1 MMMTMMII
9 YLFVCLILLIR
20 EKKSLVENNSGQRF
34 LDRSMNRKPLVALL
48 DGRDCTYEMPILKDV
63 ATVAFCDAQTTS
75 EVHERVLNEAFA
87 ALLWHGMSLSR
98 DDLLQYKALKLIVRI
113 GSDVDNIDIKAAG
126 DLGITV
132 CNVPGIDV
140 EEVADSTLCL
150 ILNLYRRT
158 YWLANAV
165 SSGKQISGPEM
176 IREAAS
182 GTVRIR
188 GQTLG
193 IVGLGSGVGTA
204 VALRAKVFGF
214 NVIFYDPTVADGTD
228 KVFSIK
234 QMSTLKELL
243 SQADCITLHCPLTPN
258 SYHMINESSIM
269 QMKRNA
275 MLVNV
280 SRGALVDEI
289 ALARALRTG
298 RIRSAALDVF
308 EFDQQN
314 PASGHFADVRN
325 LIRTPHCSWYSEES
339 CREMRE
345 AAAHEIRRAITGTIP
360 DDLRN
365 CVNRQFLVLS
375 NSAEHSNLA
384 RKSVDL
390 GLAFNPFS
398 ARADG
403 LNGVGLPGS
412 NLLPYTPTYLGVG
425 GAQVPVAVS
434 FPSLVGNAEATA
446 LTAGSLAKRSRP
458 PSTLSA
464 NLNITGRS
472 HQHLQQALCSSVLP
486 STTVSAPPPTPT
498 PPTNSSLAA
507 TLAATLAAAPTTP
520 TPSNSALLP
529 MLQSNICSNS
539 RNSPIP
545 NGKHSHTHT
554 QRETYT
560 RMSLVIVICILLIAW
575 LLWWTCRNGGKS
587 PPGPF
592 GLPIVGYMPWLGSK
606 MNLTLTKLWE
616 QYGDVYSIRVGSRKL
631 VVVNGQR
638 AIRGALTTDDHFA
651 GRPDFF
657 TFRLVSGFDD
667 FSPAYKR
674 RKKLILKAMAMFTH
688 RRRAE
693 LEGVAAKAVGYL
705 MAELKQAAGKPV
717 DPKKPLYR
725 AVCTIMGYV
734 CYGQHFDKDSA
745 EVGRIL
751 ETADEF
757 ARTARFGVLCDYI
770 PWASWLVRK
779 QVAKFVDLLRRIRAY
794 SDLLTEQHV
803 RTYDQENL
811 RDVTDFFYKISTTQE
826 EEEEHDDDDNHSKG
840 EYDRDMLK
848 GLSGSLFGAGFG
860 TIALTLQWAIM
871 LMAKY
876 PKWQDRVRQELDDQI
891 GDLHHHHHH
900 QHVWSDRGKLPLTMA
915 TLCEVYRY
923 SSISPLAILH
933 KATRDCQLCGY
944 EIAEGTPVLFNLY
957 SAHRDRT
964 VFDRVDEFDPGRFLH
979 EDGSLDHTKTDLI
992 MPYSLGRRRCGG
1004 ELVAR
1009 FEIFIFFASLIK
1021 RCIIQEDALNKLD
1034 LNNYICTL
1042 ALHPKPFKVIFLSRT
1057 GEW

>member
-1 MMMTMMII
+1 
-9 YLFVCLILLIR
+9 
-20 EKKSLVENNSGQRF
+20 
-34 LDRSMNRKPLVALL
+34 MNRKPLVALL
-48 DGRDCTYEMPILKDV
+48 DGRDCTYEMPILKDI

-87 ALLWHGMSLSR
+87 ALLWHGMSLNR
-98 DDLLQYKALKLIVRI
+98 DDLLQYKALKVIVRI

-140 EEVADSTLCL
+140 DEVADSTLCL

-165 SSGKQISGPEM
+165 SNGKHIFGPEM

-193 IVGLGSGVGTA
+193 IVGFGCVGTA

-214 NVIFYDPTVADGTD
+214 NVIFYDPAVADGTD
-228 KVFSIK
+228 KVFDIK
-234 QMSTLKELL
+234 QMSTLKDLFA
-243 SQADCITLHCPLTPN
+243 QADCITLHCPLTPS
-258 SYHMINESSIM
+258 SYHIINESSIM
-269 QMKRNA
+269 QMKQNA
-275 MLVNV
+275 MIVNV

-314 PASGHFADVRN
+314 PAFGHFADVRN
-325 LIRTPHCSWYSEES
+325 LIRTPHCSWYSEEA

-365 CVNRQFLVLS
+365 CVNRKFLVLS
-375 NSAEHSNLA
+375 NSAEHLNFV

-390 GLAFNPFS
+390 GIPFNPFS
-398 ARADG
+398 ARGDG
-403 LNGVGLPGS
+403 LNGVGFPGS
-412 NLLPYTPTYLGVG
+412 NLLPYPPTFLNVG
-425 GAQVPVAVS
+425 GPQVPVTMS
-434 FPSLVGNAEATA
+434 FPNLVGNAEAAAMTV
-446 LTAGSLAKRSRP
+446 GSMAKRSRP
-458 PSTLSA
+458 PSAMSA
-464 NLNITGRS
+464 NVNIPSRS
-472 HQHLQQALCSSVLP
+472 HQHLQQALCSP
-486 STTVSAPPPTPT
+486 AATISAPPPTPT
-498 PPTNSSLAA
+498 PTPPATALSS
-507 TLAATLAAAPTTP
+507 TLAATLAAPPTTP
-520 TPSNSALLP
+520 TPSLSALLP
-529 MLQSNICSNS
+529 MLQSGVCSNS
-539 RNSPIP
+539 RSSPMPKSPDSNQVDSVSSAETAIALRLLCV
-545 NGKHSHTHT
+545 KVCSLVVESIHTHT
-554 QRETYT
+554 HTHT
-560 RMSLVIVICILLIAW
+560 DIRMSLAVVICILVIGFS
-575 LLWWTCRNGGKS
+575 LLWWTCRGGGKS

-606 MNLTLTKLWE
+606 MNLTLTRLWE
-616 QYGDVYSIRVGSRKL
+616 QYGDVYSIRVGSRQL

-638 AIRGALTTDDHFA
+638 AIRGALATNDHFA

-674 RKKLILKAMAMFTH
+674 RKKLILKAMSMFTN

-693 LEGVAAKAVGYL
+693 LESVAAKAVGFL
-705 MAELKQAAGKPV
+705 MAELKHAAGKPV

-794 SDLLTEQHV
+794 SDQLTEQHV

-826 EEEEHDDDDNHSKG
+826 EDGDDDGK

-876 PKWQDRVRQELDDQI
+876 PQWQGRVRQELDDQI
-891 GDLHHHHHH
+891 GDPHHH
-900 QHVWSDRGKLPLTMA
+900 QLVWSDRGKLPLTMA

-923 SSISPLAILH
+923 SSISPLAIVH
-933 KATRDCQLCGY
+933 KATKDCQLCGY

-964 VFDRVDEFDPGRFLH
+964 VFDRVDEFDPGRFLR
-979 EDGSLDHTKTDLI
+979 EDGSLDPTKADLI

-1009 FEIFIFFASLIK
+1009 FEIFIFFASLIQ

-1042 ALHPKPFKVIFLSRT
+1042 ALHPKPFQVIFLSRT

>member
-1 MMMTMMII
+1 
-9 YLFVCLILLIR
+9 
-20 EKKSLVENNSGQRF
+20 

-87 ALLWHGMSLSR
+87 ALLWHGMSLNR

-193 IVGLGSGVGTA
+193 IVGLGGVGTA

-228 KVFSIK
+228 KVFNIR

-314 PASGHFADVRN
+314 PAAGHFADVRN
-325 LIRTPHCSWYSEES
+325 LIRTPQCSWYSEES

-365 CVNRQFLVLS
+365 CVNRRFLVLS
-375 NSAEHSNLA
+375 NSTEHSNLA

-425 GAQVPVAVS
+425 GAQVPVPVS
-434 FPSLVGNAEATA
+434 LASLVGNAEAAA

-498 PPTNSSLAA
+498 QTPPNNSALAA
-507 TLAATLAAAPTTP
+507 TLAATLAAAPTTT
-520 TPSNSALLP
+520 TPSNSTLLP
-529 MLQSNICSNS
+529 MLQSSICSNS

-545 NGKHSHTHT
+545 KSPDSNHADSAS
-554 QRETYT
+554 RETVFIARTYA

-575 LLWWTCRNGGKS
+575 LLWCTCRNDAKL

-638 AIRGALTTDDHFA
+638 AIRGALATDDNFA

-688 RRRAE
+688 RRREE
-693 LEGVAAKAVGYL
+693 LEAVAAKAVGFL

-734 CYGQHFDKDSA
+734 CYGQHFDKDSV

-779 QVAKFVDLLRRIRAY
+779 QVAKFVDLLSRIRAY
-794 SDLLTEQHV
+794 SDQLTEQHV
-803 RTYDQENL
+803 RTYDQEIL

-826 EEEEHDDDDNHSKG
+826 EHDDDGDDDDDHSK
-840 EYDRDMLK
+840 ECDRDMLK

-876 PKWQDRVRQELDDQI
+876 PQWQDRVRQELDEQI
-891 GDLHHHHHH
+891 GDPH
-900 QHVWSDRGKLPLTMA
+900 QQQQQQQQHLVWSDRNKLPLTMA

-933 KATRDCQLCGY
+933 KAIRDCQLCGY
-944 EIAEGTPVLFNLY
+944 EIAKGTPVLFNLY

-979 EDGSLDHTKTDLI
+979 QDGSLDHSKADLI

-1009 FEIFIFFASLIK
+1009 FEIFIFFASMIK
-1021 RCIIQEDALNKLD
+1021 RCIIQEDSLNKLD
-1034 LNNYICTL
+1034 LNNYTCTL

>member
-1 MMMTMMII
+1 MQS
-9 YLFVCLILLIR
+9 LLDILR
-20 EKKSLVENNSGQRF
+20 EKKSSVENNSGQRF

-193 IVGLGSGVGTA
+193 IVGLGGVGTA

-498 PPTNSSLAA
+498 PPTNSALAA

-529 MLQSNICSNS
+529 MLQSNVCSNS

-545 NGKHSHTHT
+545 
-554 QRETYT
+554 
-560 RMSLVIVICILLIAW
+560 
-575 LLWWTCRNGGKS
+575 KS
-587 PPGPF
+587 PD
-592 GLPIVGYMPWLGSK
+592 S
-606 MNLTLTKLWE
+606 NHA
-616 QYGDVYSIRVGSRKL
+616 DS
-631 VVVNGQR
+631 
-638 AIRGALTTDDHFA
+638 
-651 GRPDFF
+651 
-657 TFRLVSGFDD
+657 VS
-667 FSPAYKR
+667 
-674 RKKLILKAMAMFTH
+674 
-688 RRRAE
+688 
-693 LEGVAAKAVGYL
+693 
-705 MAELKQAAGKPV
+705 
-717 DPKKPLYR
+717 
-725 AVCTIMGYV
+725 
-734 CYGQHFDKDSA
+734 SA
-745 EVGRIL
+745 EI
-751 ETADEF
+751 
-757 ARTARFGVLCDYI
+757 
-770 PWASWLVRK
+770 
-779 QVAKFVDLLRRIRAY
+779 
-794 SDLLTEQHV
+794 
-803 RTYDQENL
+803 
-811 RDVTDFFYKISTTQE
+811 
-826 EEEEHDDDDNHSKG
+826 
-840 EYDRDMLK
+840 
-848 GLSGSLFGAGFG
+848 
-860 TIALTLQWAIM
+860 
-871 LMAKY
+871 
-876 PKWQDRVRQELDDQI
+876 
-891 GDLHHHHHH
+891 
-900 QHVWSDRGKLPLTMA
+900 
-915 TLCEVYRY
+915 
-923 SSISPLAILH
+923 
-933 KATRDCQLCGY
+933 
-944 EIAEGTPVLFNLY
+944 
-957 SAHRDRT
+957 
-964 VFDRVDEFDPGRFLH
+964 
-979 EDGSLDHTKTDLI
+979 
-992 MPYSLGRRRCGG
+992 
-1004 ELVAR
+1004 
-1009 FEIFIFFASLIK
+1009 
-1021 RCIIQEDALNKLD
+1021 
-1034 LNNYICTL
+1034 
-1042 ALHPKPFKVIFLSRT
+1042 
-1057 GEW
+1057 